1 MSRSV
6 QYIVSAEQRY
16 KFHRT
21 ARYLLAVPIVFL
33 LAWWTAALI
42 LAVLPFESVLRIA
55 AFVAIFAIL
64 ACALLWYLF
73 KRYKNF
79 KPSKLFVENPN
90 LSLLLFT
97 VENLS
102 LGAFYGGFLACLAE
116 RYFWGEQAASW
127 SAPFVFAF
135 APFCL
140 IVFAISYVYEK
151 SQTYAPFAPAKF
163 YLSRD
168 TDLGADLALA
178 SWVLFKI

>member
-1 MSRSV
+1 MIKELADMPSGKMSRSV

-42 LAVLPFESVLRIA
+42 LAVLPFDGALGIA
-55 AFVAIFAIL
+55 VFAAIFAIL
-64 ACALLWYLF
+64 ACVLLWYLF

-79 KPSKLFVENPN
+79 KLSKLFIKNPN
-90 LSLLLFT
+90 LSLLLFA

-116 RYFWGEQAASW
+116 GYFLGERTA
-127 SAPFVFAF
+127 
-135 APFCL
+135 
-140 IVFAISYVYEK
+140 
-151 SQTYAPFAPAKF
+151 
-163 YLSRD
+163 
-168 TDLGADLALA
+168 G
-178 SWVLFKI
+178 